1 MIIDKFGNK
10 RFKVGLHI
18 HTTLSDGRVT
28 PDDAAR
34 IYKEAG
40 FDAIAITD
48 HWKYGGEQELSG
60 LKILSGCE
68 YNMGASDTSVD
79 VMHIVGVGMKYA
91 PNIKKEDKRQ
101 YVIDEINKAGGIA
114 ILAHPAW
121 SLNTPEEALCLKGFS
136 AVEIYNSVSDV
147 NQSSRPYSGYFVD
160 LIANKGMFLNIAATD
175 DAHYYNGSDQTKSYI
190 MVKADSI
197 DDIFEAIKNLD
208 FSFLGIN
215 LTQKPQFT
223 LNFSKADVDF
233 KLWIIPFLSFAAAM
247 LSGIYSSIHQKRSNP
262 DAPNMM
268 GMMLMMPL
276 FSLWIAFNAPCGL
289 GFYWAC
295 SSLIGAFI
303 QMFIN
308 RFFSPAKLVA
318 KEQANLI
325 TKRSAEEKKFASSK
339 AAK

>member
-1 MIIDKFGNK
+1 MIIDKFGDK

-18 HTTLSDGRVT
+18 HTTLSDGRVS
-28 PDDAAR
+28 PDDSAR

-48 HWKYGGEQELSG
+48 HWQFGNEQELSG

-91 PNIKKEDKRQ
+91 PDIKKEDDRQ

-136 AVEIYNSVSDV
+136 AVEIYNSVSDA

-175 DAHYYNGSDQTKSYI
+175 DTHYYNGSDETKSYI
-190 MVKADSI
+190 MVKAESL
-197 DDIFEAIKNLD
+197 DDIFEAIKNGDYYASQGPEVHVRREGDKLICDCSECVKID
-208 FSFLGIN
+208 FLSNAAWGPDRITRGKN
-215 LTQKPQFT
+215 LTHAEYQIKPFDKWARVEV
-223 LNFSKADVDF
+223 LDENGNYAWSN
-233 KLWIIPFLSFAAAM
+233 IIK
-247 LSGIYSSIHQKRSNP
+247 I
-262 DAPNMM
+262 
-268 GMMLMMPL
+268 
-276 FSLWIAFNAPCGL
+276 
-289 GFYWAC
+289 
-295 SSLIGAFI
+295 
-303 QMFIN
+303 
-308 RFFSPAKLVA
+308 
-318 KEQANLI
+318 
-325 TKRSAEEKKFASSK
+325 
-339 AAK
+339 

>member
-197 DDIFEAIKNLD
+197 DDIFEAIKNGDYYASQGPEVHVRREGDKL
-208 FSFLGIN
+208 I
-215 LTQKPQFT
+215 
-223 LNFSKADVDF
+223 ADCSNCVKID
-233 KLWIIPFLSFAAAM
+233 FLSNAAWGPDRITRGKDLTHAEYQIKPFDKWVRVEV
-247 LSGIYSSIHQKRSNP
+247 LDENGNYAWSN
-262 DAPNMM
+262 
-268 GMMLMMPL
+268 
-276 FSLWIAFNAPCGL
+276 I
-289 GFYWAC
+289 
-295 SSLIGAFI
+295 IKI
-303 QMFIN
+303 
-308 RFFSPAKLVA
+308 
-318 KEQANLI
+318 
-325 TKRSAEEKKFASSK
+325 
-339 AAK
+339 

>member
-18 HTTLSDGRVT
+18 HTTLSDGSVS
-28 PDDAAR
+28 PEDSAR

-48 HWKYGGEQELSG
+48 HWKFGDEQELSG

-91 PNIKKEDKRQ
+91 PDIKKEDDRQ

-136 AVEIYNSVSDV
+136 AVEIYNSVSDA

-175 DAHYYNGSDQTKSYI
+175 DTHYYNGSDETKSYI
-190 MVKADSI
+190 MVKAEGLE
-197 DDIFEAIKNLD
+197 DIFEAIKNGD
-208 FSFLGIN
+208 YYASQG
-215 LTQKPQFT
+215 PEVHVRREG
-223 LNFSKADVDF
+223 D
-233 KLWIIPFLSFAAAM
+233 KLICDCSECVKIDFLSNAAWGPDRITRGKDLTHAEYQIKPFDKWARVEV
-247 LSGIYSSIHQKRSNP
+247 LDENGNYAWSNIIK
-262 DAPNMM
+262 M
-268 GMMLMMPL
+268 
-276 FSLWIAFNAPCGL
+276 
-289 GFYWAC
+289 
-295 SSLIGAFI
+295 
-303 QMFIN
+303 
-308 RFFSPAKLVA
+308 
-318 KEQANLI
+318 
-325 TKRSAEEKKFASSK
+325 
-339 AAK
+339 

>member
-10 RFKVGLHI
+10 RFTVGLHI

-197 DDIFEAIKNLD
+197 DDIFEAIKNGDYYASQGPEVHVRREGDKL
-208 FSFLGIN
+208 I
-215 LTQKPQFT
+215 
-223 LNFSKADVDF
+223 ADCSNCVKID
-233 KLWIIPFLSFAAAM
+233 FLSNAAWGPDRITRGKDLTHAEYQIKPFDKWVRVEV
-247 LSGIYSSIHQKRSNP
+247 LDENGNYAWSN
-262 DAPNMM
+262 
-268 GMMLMMPL
+268 
-276 FSLWIAFNAPCGL
+276 I
-289 GFYWAC
+289 
-295 SSLIGAFI
+295 IKI
-303 QMFIN
+303 
-308 RFFSPAKLVA
+308 
-318 KEQANLI
+318 
-325 TKRSAEEKKFASSK
+325 
-339 AAK
+339 